1 MTKQYNDSIR
11 KLAQSMCK
19 YSHTFPAAIRK
30 LMGPMD
36 YLSISMPRM
45 QSKLS
50 REFTEVQLVTK
61 MLKQQRTQH
70 EDLCLLQ
77 GLKSTKAPSHCL
89 VTDWPTATSR
99 FVGAHK
105 KTTFFKKTF
114 HKKTINFKKMTPFEA
129 QREVANASYRTENL
143 ETFSSS
149 GSVWDLT
156 ISDFRMI
163 SGKQLHPTSTITQP

>member
-1 MTKQYNDSIR
+1 MTNKYNDSIR
-11 KLAQSMCK
+11 KLAQSICK
-19 YSHTFPAAIRK
+19 YSYTFPAAIRE

-99 FVGAHK
+99 CVGDHK
-105 KTTFFKKTF
+105 KTTFFKKNVSQKNYQFQT
-114 HKKTINFKKMTPFEA
+114 K
-129 QREVANASYRTENL
+129 
-143 ETFSSS
+143 
-149 GSVWDLT
+149 
-156 ISDFRMI
+156 
-163 SGKQLHPTSTITQP
+163 